1 MKTKRTPAQN
11 ALKFIISD
19 FFDTYPNAR
28 NLDGLAHDFQ
38 IFARME
44 SRNYRFTLA
53 QKQEL
58 SARITNL
65 TKRAQKIGA

>member
-11 ALKFIISD
+11 ALRFIIAD
-19 FFDTYPNAR
+19 FFKAYPLAR
-28 NLDGLAHDFQ
+28 YFYTFPEDFQ
-38 IFARME
+38 IFARKE
-44 SRNYRFTLA
+44 ASNYRLTLA

-65 TKRAQKIGA
+65 TNRALKAGI